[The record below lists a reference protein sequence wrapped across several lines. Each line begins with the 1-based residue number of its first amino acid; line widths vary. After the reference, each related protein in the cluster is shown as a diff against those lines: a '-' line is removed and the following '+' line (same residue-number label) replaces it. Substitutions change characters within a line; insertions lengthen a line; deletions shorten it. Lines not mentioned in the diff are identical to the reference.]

1 MFASGSV
8 GAGSKTVLLIEDDE
22 DVREEFELA
31 LQRAGYQV
39 APAAN
44 GLEALN
50 WLTAQ
55 PTRPALILLDWMM
68 PVMDGMSF
76 LGHQASEPRYAAI
89 PVVVVSAVARMAK
102 IPSLCVAAVMAKPVR
117 LRTLVDVV
125 DKLTGRPPRGGS
137 SSPAGNGGDIDWD
150 RPIGRSSG
158 SGGASMSSSLFAPCG
173 GDTVSSRRSNLAS
186 PFARVRR

>member
-8 GAGSKTVLLIEDDE
+8 GSVTKTVLLIEDDD
-22 DVREEFELA
+22 DVREELEGA
-31 LQRAGYQV
+31 LQRAGYHV
-39 APAAN
+39 ASAAN
-44 GLEALN
+44 GLEALT

-55 PTRPALILLDWMM
+55 PVRPALILLDWMM

-76 LGHQASEPRYAAI
+76 LGHQASDPRYAPI

-117 LRTLVDVV
+117 LRALVDVV

-137 SSPAGNGGDIDWD
+137 GTNGGNGGEVEWD
-150 RPIGRSSG
+150 RQV
-158 SGGASMSSSLFAPCG
+158 GGNDGPSSSSLRPFLPCAPA
-173 GDTVSSRRSNLAS
+173 TVGSGRPDRGSAIVHVPR
-186 PFARVRR
+186 